1 MENQKNQV
9 YKERKAP
16 KQNYLKSIE
25 EFFVYWCNKNKKN
38 ILPEDASEFLK
49 DPEIYERFNKL
60 WLEGIEKSKERKR
73 AQWDEARTLYDYK
86 EIQAKR
92 CETLGVDGLKEVRRK
107 QIETMGPERLK
118 EAKRKQ
124 METMGPEGRSEAS
137 KKGAETLG
145 KEGCFRRSR
154 KAKETM
160 GVEGLSKRAKK
171 TVETLGSDGL
181 SKRSKKG
188 ANFICVWDNGVLTK
202 GTKSSSIYKK
212 DPEVNLVKKVRMDD
226 FEYSTFLQ
234 EWNINYN
241 PKNKPKKPGL
251 SLSDSQKSI
260 IVWSDGGITKGS
272 KSQSSKKDSGHT
284 IVKKITVV
292 DSDYDFYNSEWG
304 KGRMQK

>member
-1 MENQKNQV
+1 MESQIN
-9 YKERKAP
+9 KERKAP
-16 KQNYLKSIE
+16 KQNYLKTIE
-25 EFFVYWCNKNKKN
+25 DFFIYWCNKNRKN

-60 WLEGIEKSKERKR
+60 WLEEIKKSKERKR
-73 AQWDEARTLYDYK
+73 SQWDEVRPLYNYK

-92 CETLGVDGLKEVRRK
+92 CETLGIDGLKEARRK
-107 QIETMGPERLK
+107 QIETMGPEGLK

-124 METMGPEGRSEAS
+124 METMGAEGRSKAA

-145 KEGCFRRSR
+145 KEGCFERSR

-160 GVEGLSKRAKK
+160 GTEGLSKRAKK
-171 TVETLGSDGL
+171 TAETLGPDGL
-181 SKRSKKG
+181 SERSKTG

-212 DPEVNLVKKVRMDD
+212 DPEVNLLKKVRMDD
-226 FEYSTFLQ
+226 LEYSTFLQ
-234 EWNINYN
+234 EWDKNHN

-260 IVWSDGGITKGS
+260 IIWSDGGITKGS
-272 KSQSSKKDSGHT
+272 KSQGPKKDSGFT

-292 DSDYDFYNSEWG
+292 DPEYDFYNSEWER
-304 KGRMQK
+304 GRI